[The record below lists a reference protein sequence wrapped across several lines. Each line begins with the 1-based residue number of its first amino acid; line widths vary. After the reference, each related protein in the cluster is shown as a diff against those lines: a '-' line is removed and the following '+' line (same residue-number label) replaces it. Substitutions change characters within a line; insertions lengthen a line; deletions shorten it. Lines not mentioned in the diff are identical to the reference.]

1 MSNPAN
7 KLRRQ
12 VIFTNSISDA
22 VELKEIVLCGVITY
36 NGLYSELLSKS
47 QAYFNAY
54 YFTTIDSIGSEIQA

>member
-22 VELKEIVLCGVITY
+22 VESKEIVLCGVITY
-36 NGLYSELLSKS
+36 NELYSELLCKS
-47 QAYFNAY
+47 QAYFYTHTQQNN
-54 YFTTIDSIGSEIQA
+54 EKKMM